1 MQALVA
7 ALAGCMSSDVVDI
20 LSKGR
25 LPLRAFRATLHAER
39 KAEDPRRLVSARLH
53 LVIAGAVPDDRIERA
68 IALSRER
75 YCSVLHSLRQDLEFH
90 TSYEIRP

>member
-7 ALAGCMSSDVVDI
+7 ALAGCMASDVVEV

-25 LPLRAFRATLHAER
+25 LPLRALSAALHAER
-39 KAEDPRRLVSARLH
+39 KTEDPRRLVSARLH
-53 LVIAGAVPDDRIERA
+53 FVITGAVPDDRVERA

-75 YCSVLHSLRQDLEFH
+75 YCSVLHSLRADLGFDTTFEV
-90 TSYEIRP
+90 RP